1 MKIVI
6 SPDKFKNSLSSLE
19 FCTIVK
25 NQILDFDATI
35 DVLELPLADGG
46 DGTIE
51 IMNYYLKGKLFT
63 VNVNNPFFKPVEAS
77 YLFSKKNKTA
87 FIEMAEASGVKLLLK
102 KEFDCKNATTFGTG
116 EMILDAINNGAETII
131 LGIGGSATN
140 DCGIGMA
147 TALGY
152 QFLDENKQ
160 QVIPTGKNLSSI
172 KYIDDSNVLLSL
184 QNVKFKVACDVDNP
198 LYGKKGAAHTYA
210 AQKGASKDDIL
221 ELDKGLKDFATILNK
236 HFDTNVQKIKGAG
249 AAGGMGIASKLF
261 LNGELQSG
269 IDLIK
274 SIANYNKAIKNAS
287 WIITGEGKLDDQ
299 TLSGKTISGIL
310 KATKNKPC
318 KVAAICGTIELQK
331 NELQKMGIHYGV
343 DILNI
348 AKSLEDAMKNSEKYL
363 NALTQKFII
372 ENLSA

>member
-19 FCTIVK
+19 FCSIVK

-51 IMNYYLKGKLFT
+51 IMNYYLKGKLVT
-63 VNVNNPFFKPVEAS
+63 VTVNNPFFKPIKAS

-87 FIEMAEASGVKLLLK
+87 FIEMAEASGVKLLSK
-102 KEFDCKNATTFGTG
+102 KDFDCKNATTFGTG

-160 QVIPTGKNLSSI
+160 QVIPVGKNLSSI

-184 QNVKFKVACDVDNP
+184 ENIKFKVACDVDNP
-198 LYGKKGAAHTYA
+198 LHGKKGAAHTYA

-221 ELDKGLKDFATILNK
+221 ELDKGLKDFATILND
-236 HFDTNVQKIKGAG
+236 HFNTNVQKVKGAG

-269 IDLIK
+269 IELVK
-274 SIANYNKAIKNAS
+274 SVAKFDESIENSN
-287 WIITGEGKLDDQ
+287 WVITGEGKLDDQ

-318 KVAAICGTIELQK
+318 KVAAICGTIDLPK

-363 NALTQKFII
+363 NTLTKKFIVD
-372 ENLSA
+372 NLST